1 MPRKYTPEE
10 LVDAEIERLKKTEAV
25 KLAQKEQRLLNRK
38 RKYLADLRWLE
49 KRGKK
54 LMQEGWTL
62 DTLELLFKDIPEE
75 ENDIRKE
82 NECQLI

>member
-1 MPRKYTPEE
+1 MSRKITPDE
-10 LVDAEIERLKKTEAV
+10 LVDAEIERLRKTEAV
-25 KLAQKEQRLLNRK
+25 KLAEKEQRLLYRK
-38 RKYLADLRWLE
+38 RKYLAQLKWLE

-75 ENDIRKE
+75 GVD
-82 NECQLI
+82 